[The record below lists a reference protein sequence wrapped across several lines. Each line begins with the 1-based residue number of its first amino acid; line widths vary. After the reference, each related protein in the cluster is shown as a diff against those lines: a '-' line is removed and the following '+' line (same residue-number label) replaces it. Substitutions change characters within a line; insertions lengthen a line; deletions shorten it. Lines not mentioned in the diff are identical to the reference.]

1 MSPDPA
7 VTSLRRTLL
16 RRLAAPL
23 SMLALMSGLIA
34 YWLAW
39 QYTQHV
45 VDRSLADLAS
55 AISKQIQIAGPDA
68 PFTVPPLAQ
77 AMFSDPTEQLIY
89 RISDGEHELAGDPK
103 LPLQGTSVRR
113 MHVAYVFEA
122 EYDNQAV
129 RVAQV
134 RVAQTESGN
143 PMIVEVA
150 QPVRYRYRIAAEF
163 LIAIMMPLLLLLL
176 AGWGIV
182 WRVVNQ
188 QLGPLTHLADSLNRQ
203 THTSLEPVDETE
215 VPLEIRPLT
224 SAMNALLGRLKTA
237 LDAQR
242 KFIAD
247 AAHQLRTP
255 LTAIKLHA
263 EQAAVARDPQQ
274 ALTAV
279 RELRS
284 AADRAVR
291 LSNQLLSLAR
301 AEPGEQAAR
310 FVDVD
315 LAALAFETGAEWVPR
330 ALAAHVDLGFQR
342 GDGRGDDEPL
352 VVRGNPVLLREV
364 IANLL
369 DNALKYVPLARPQG
383 ARITMDVS
391 RIALDEGH
399 AAAEIV
405 VEDNGSG
412 VPAAR
417 SSASS
422 AATRKA
428 ATASRRARASASRS
442 STTSSRCTAEPYRT
456 RMRRKAARASSY
468 ACRSRTRRPRPRRPP
483 VNRRPLR
490 PDAVAGRDRAR
501 PRQAT
506 GLDARGRAA
515 SAPRHCRAIAPSRRL
530 SSQSGTSLNGAIAAI
545 AAAPNERP
553 HATGPFSKS
562 DGRLARRRAPRPRA
576 IRDRSRAHETTNE
589 AERNKTRGNG
599 TGGNNAGTA
608 FFDSNADSNAGKPR
622 RPRELA
628 AHRRRASL
636 LLFLVLA
643 AFLRLL
649 LFLAFV
655 FFRRCKQR
663 AAARRRAAM
672 ARVFALELFRQARVD
687 HETVVVEQFFLL
699 VDVTQRMDV
708 HAPAHFLGFAVRRA
722 RMVDPAR
729 AVAVDLAVD
738 HPALFQREVK
748 GVIRIVRVVRMAAQ
762 RLFPRD
768 PLALVFDYALS
779 RLDRYRGEYALAVN
793 ARAAYHDPA

>member
-310 FVDVD
+310 IV
-315 LAALAFETGAEWVPR
+315 E
-330 ALAAHVDLGFQR
+330 
-342 GDGRGDDEPL
+342 GD
-352 VVRGNPVLLREV
+352 
-364 IANLL
+364 
-369 DNALKYVPLARPQG
+369 
-383 ARITMDVS
+383 
-391 RIALDEGH
+391 
-399 AAAEIV
+399 
-405 VEDNGSG
+405 
-412 VPAAR
+412 
-417 SSASS
+417 
-422 AATRKA
+422 
-428 ATASRRARASASRS
+428 
-442 STTSSRCTAEPYRT
+442 
-456 RMRRKAARASSY
+456 
-468 ACRSRTRRPRPRRPP
+468 
-483 VNRRPLR
+483 
-490 PDAVAGRDRAR
+490 
-501 PRQAT
+501 QA
-506 GLDARGRAA
+506 ARGRAGEAVRLRQDPAA
-515 SAPRHCRAIAPSRRL
+515 SIEILNEQRSDQSPDAATVATENLECHRGSPRLVKCVKYRYGCFR
-530 SSQSGTSLNGAIAAI
+530 TNT
-545 AAAPNERP
+545 AAAPPCRV
-553 HATGPFSKS
+553 H
-562 DGRLARRRAPRPRA
+562 RRCRTLRRCA
-576 IRDRSRAHETTNE
+576 SAH
-589 AERNKTRGNG
+589 
-599 TGGNNAGTA
+599 
-608 FFDSNADSNAGKPR
+608 PI
-622 RPRELA
+622 
-628 AHRRRASL
+628 RRASDTPRIRSRL
-636 LLFLVLA
+636 RVDIAVSIRLGISFGSIGCDRFA
-643 AFLRLL
+643 ARAASRTAGCNRVADAGHACSSR
-649 LFLAFV
+649 LFLALVSFMSI
-655 FFRRCKQR
+655 RIAYR
-663 AAARRRAAM
+663 AAARIPK
-672 ARVFALELFRQARVD
+672 L
-687 HETVVVEQFFLL
+687 
-699 VDVTQRMDV
+699 
-708 HAPAHFLGFAVRRA
+708 
-722 RMVDPAR
+722 
-729 AVAVDLAVD
+729 
-738 HPALFQREVK
+738 
-748 GVIRIVRVVRMAAQ
+748 
-762 RLFPRD
+762 
-768 PLALVFDYALS
+768 
-779 RLDRYRGEYALAVN
+779 
-793 ARAAYHDPA
+793 